1 MSFVEGAAIPIAGKT
16 ALESMRALN
25 LKSGDTLFIAGAS
38 GAIGTLVIQLATAQG
53 IIVIG
58 SASQKNHS
66 YMLSLG
72 AQKAVDYSGP
82 NWAQRLKQWIPEG
95 VTAALAIQPGTVED
109 SMDLVKDGD
118 TVITVSGD
126 DHVKPKSDIS
136 VCQIQHHT
144 DTKEALIRLISDIS
158 VGYIQLVIER
168 IYPFQQALEALK
180 KTETRHARGKSV
192 VRV

>member
-126 DHVKPKSDIS
+126 DHVNPKEIS
-136 VCQIQHHT
+136 LFVKFNITQI
-144 DTKEALIRLISDIS
+144 
-158 VGYIQLVIER
+158 
-168 IYPFQQALEALK
+168 LK
-180 KTETRHARGKSV
+180 KH
-192 VRV
+192 